1 VETGKIVRMRTT
13 VALLC
18 AAAAMTLAGCERCS
32 GCDGLPD
39 SEEAAGSEGLPW
51 ERMELGSGV
60 EAFRSTL
67 AGLAGLAPE
76 EAEAVIT
83 CVDQSAIEVVD
94 PAGGV
99 SSERSV
105 GDGSLSNCAL
115 LQAGARKSWR
125 LVSAKGEFLAGSLV
139 SATFDF
145 PQDGHGEI
153 LAEMTARFGPGEGRE
168 LESRSLLGTGR
179 RAVTLWKVK
188 GSLWILERG
197 ERTARLVHQDPE
209 RLARLPEPA
218 PAAKRGVPV
227 SLDDIGLGG
236 GLDLDEKGL
245 DDIPLVQPDDA
256 GVRP

>member
-1 VETGKIVRMRTT
+1 MRTT
-13 VALLC
+13 VVLLC
-18 AAAAMTLAGCERCS
+18 AAAAVALAGCERCS
-32 GCDGLPD
+32 DGDGLVA
-39 SEEAAGSEGLPW
+39 SKETAGSEDLPW

-60 EAFRSTL
+60 EAFRSAL

-94 PAGGV
+94 PARGIA
-99 SSERSV
+99 SERSS

-125 LVSAKGEFLAGSLV
+125 LVSAKGEFLAGALV
-139 SATFDF
+139 RATFDF
-145 PQDGHGEI
+145 PPDGHGEI
-153 LAEMTARFGPGEGRE
+153 LAEMTGRFGPGEERE

-179 RAVTLWKVK
+179 RAVRLWKVK
-188 GSLWILERG
+188 GSLWILESG
-197 ERTARLVHQDPE
+197 ERTARLVHQDTE

-218 PAAKRGVPV
+218 PAAERGVPV

-236 GLDLDEKGL
+236 GLDLDDEGL
-245 DDIPLVQPDDA
+245 DDIPLVQPADA
-256 GVRP
+256 GPGR